1 MGVGMLIGGLLAF
14 VIAATKVVLPYD
26 ESFLGMTRD
35 ELPSVNPRLLDFMA
49 HDRITL
55 AGVMIAVGVL
65 YIGLSLFG
73 ARQGLHWARQS
84 VLVSAVTGFLT
95 FFSSASAISIRF
107 MRLSRS
113 HCFS

>member
-14 VIAATKVVLPYD
+14 VIAATKVVPYD

-35 ELPSVNPRLLDFMA
+35 ELPSINPRLLDFMA

-55 AGVMIAVGVL
+55 AGLMIAVGVL

-95 FFSSASAISIRF
+95 FFSSALAISIRF